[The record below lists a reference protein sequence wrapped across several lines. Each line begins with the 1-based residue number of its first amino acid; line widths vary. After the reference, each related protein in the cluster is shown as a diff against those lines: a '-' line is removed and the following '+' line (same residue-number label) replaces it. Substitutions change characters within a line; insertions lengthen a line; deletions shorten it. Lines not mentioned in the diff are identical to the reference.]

1 MSYKIL
7 NIGKAALLGI
17 ILSISISTANA
28 QLLNKVKKLAEEQ
41 TKSASSYTESE
52 AGKAIKEA
60 LNKGVE
66 EGVALISQE
75 DGYFKNPKI
84 KIPFP
89 EEAETIEKKLRSMG
103 MGDKIDEV
111 VLSLNRAAEDAA
123 SEATDIFIAAIKEM
137 TLKDAID
144 IVKGNDDAATQYLEN
159 HTSDELTEKF
169 KPVIKT
175 SLDKVD
181 ATKYWKDV
189 MTIYNKIPFVE
200 KVNTDL
206 AQYATEKAI
215 EGVFVKIAEEEKDI
229 RDNPS
234 ARTTELLKKVFK

>member
-7 NIGKAALLGI
+7 NIGKPALLSI
-17 ILSISISTANA
+17 ILCLALTSVDA
-28 QLLNKVKKLAEEQ
+28 QLLDKAKKFAKEQ
-41 TKSASSYTESE
+41 TGSTSSYTESE

-103 MGDKIDEV
+103 MGDKIDDV

-123 SEATDIFIAAIKEM
+123 SEAADIFIAAIKEM
-137 TLKDAID
+137 TMKDAVN
-144 IVKGNDDAATQYLEN
+144 IVKGDDDAATQYLEN

-189 MTIYNKIPFVE
+189 VTIYNKIPFVE

-206 AQYATEKAI
+206 TQYATEKAI

-234 ARTTELLKKVFK
+234 ARTTALLKKVFK